1 MAEMT
6 SKPNLC
12 SDYPSDWKQFFVGD
26 LVSITTGSRNTQDN
40 NPKALFPFFVRSKKV
55 ERIDGY
61 SFDKEA
67 VLTAGDGVGTGK
79 IFHYINGKFDA
90 HQRVYVL
97 SNFVDELH
105 GKYFYWQ
112 FSNLF
117 FDRIMSMTAK
127 SSVDSVRKEMIS
139 RMSFPLPCIK
149 EQQLIAEA
157 LSDADALIAS
167 LKKLIEKKESILASI
182 KKNYFEVRCNNSEMV
197 LLGENAT
204 FSKGRHLAKSQLSDS
219 GKLPCVHYGELFTKY
234 NAQILEIFSYTNLD
248 QDTVLSKGGEVLM
261 PTSDVTPS
269 GLAKASYLRKPN
281 VVIGGDILIIQ
292 PNEERLYGGFLSEVI
307 RYLESQILSLV
318 SGSTVYHIYAQ
329 DMAKFAFQLPNEVEE
344 QKQIVETISDFRNEI
359 AALNE
364 ELTKAKKVKIGMM
377 QELLKGRTRLI

>member
-1 MAEMT
+1 MVEMT
-6 SKPNLC
+6 SKPNLG
-12 SDYPSDWKQFFVGD
+12 SDYPSDWKQLFVGD
-26 LVSITTGSRNTQDN
+26 LISITTGSRNTQDN
-40 NPKALFPFFVRSKKV
+40 NPEGLFPFFVRSQKV

-67 VLTAGDGVGTGK
+67 VLTSGDGVGTGK